1 MKVELEEYFMCKTY
15 KVSHKKQR
23 HRVGRRQSWQSH
35 VSVFNWVGE
44 KAKGRER
51 ERVCVYVCV
60 FVCGWDWTGLGIR
73 IGKGSQSKDRI
84 SKPMRTVKAKTVTV
98 QCFAG
103 ILPKIKRDPF
113 WWPSPH
119 PSSLSFYN
127 CKFLFR
133 FFWRPGIV
141 VFPFLKSINW

>member
-1 MKVELEEYFMCKTY
+1 MMKMKVELEEYFMCKTY

-60 FVCGWDWTGLGIR
+60 CVWVGLNWTGHSHWQR
-73 IGKGSQSKDRI
+73 QSKQRPDKQTDAYSQSKNCHG
-84 SKPMRTVKAKTVTV
+84 PMLCWHFT
-98 QCFAG
+98 
-103 ILPKIKRDPF
+103 
-113 WWPSPH
+113 
-119 PSSLSFYN
+119 
-127 CKFLFR
+127 
-133 FFWRPGIV
+133 
-141 VFPFLKSINW
+141 